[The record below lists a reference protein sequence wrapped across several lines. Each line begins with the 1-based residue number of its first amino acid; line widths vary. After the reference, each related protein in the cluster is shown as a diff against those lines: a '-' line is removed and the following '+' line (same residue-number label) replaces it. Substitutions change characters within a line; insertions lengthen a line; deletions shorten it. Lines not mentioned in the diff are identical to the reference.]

1 MTHRQSCVR
10 TALIPVAGRGT
21 RLGPIASVF
30 PKAML
35 PLVDASND
43 LVTVLHIIV
52 QQALQAGIERV
63 GIIVS
68 PWQHDMLRQYFAAIE
83 DQGCESFSAVIEYII
98 QPSPKGFGDAVL
110 RGAGFVANKPFVLL
124 LGDHVHI
131 QDPGA
136 PSCTRQVTE
145 DFVAQDG
152 VAMIG
157 VQAVHAEELS
167 RVGVCRGAPM
177 GKNVYRCACFVE
189 KPCLSVARDCLVTEG
204 LPAET
209 FLAHCG
215 IYVFSSEIFECL
227 RRTKSQQPGQEIELA
242 DAQSLL
248 LEMDPQTY
256 FLCKIMGR
264 AYDVGTPAG
273 YAEAQCA
280 IWPVATSHATG
291 SSGSVGHAHPETTQ
305 GAVR

>member
-1 MTHRQSCVR
+1 MTHRQSCVK
-10 TALIPVAGRGT
+10 TALIPVAGKAT
-21 RLGPIASVF
+21 RLGPIASIV
-30 PKAML
+30 PKATL
-35 PLVDASND
+35 PLVDSSNN
-43 LVTVLHIIV
+43 LLTVLHVIV
-52 QQALQAGIERV
+52 QQASQTGIERV
-63 GIIVS
+63 GIICS
-68 PWQHDMLRQYFAAIE
+68 PWQHGTLQQYFAAVE
-83 DQGCESFSAVIEYII
+83 NQGCESFSAVIEYII

-110 RGAGFVANKPFVLL
+110 RGAGFVANEPFVLL
-124 LGDHVHI
+124 LGDHIHI

-136 PSCTRQVTE
+136 PSCTRQVAE
-145 DFVAQDG
+145 DFVGQDG
-152 VAMIG
+152 VAMVG
-157 VQAVHAEELS
+157 VQPVRAEELS
-167 RVGVCRGAPM
+167 KVGVCRGTPT

-227 RRTKSQQPGQEIELA
+227 RRTKSQQPTQEIELA

-248 LEMDPQTY
+248 LEMYPEKY

-273 YAEAQCA
+273 YAEAQSVFRSVSA
-280 IWPVATSHATG
+280 SHATG
-291 SSGSVGHAHPETTQ
+291 SSGSAGRAHTDTTQ
-305 GAVR
+305 GAAR